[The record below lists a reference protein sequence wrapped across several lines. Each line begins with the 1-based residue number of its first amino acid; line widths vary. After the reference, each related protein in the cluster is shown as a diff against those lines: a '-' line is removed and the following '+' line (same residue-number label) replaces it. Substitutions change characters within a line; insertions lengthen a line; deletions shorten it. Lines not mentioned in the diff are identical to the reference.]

1 MELHE
6 KEYAHWLSNVPGIGR
21 ATIYKLL
28 ESGLSCKDVYTAGA
42 KELSAILKPKQL
54 KSLQQSRY
62 TWDFEKELKAL
73 YEKGIRFISELDP
86 EFPEKLK
93 FIPDPPF
100 SLYIKGSLPDPDV
113 PSVAIIGARMCSD
126 YGRYM
131 ARQFGR
137 GLAMSGVQVISGMA
151 RGIDGIAQHAA
162 VSAGGKSY
170 GILGCG
176 VDICYPEE
184 NRDVYDMLLDNGGLI
199 SEYPPGMQPES
210 GFFPMRNRIISGL
223 ADVLLVVEARQ
234 KSGTS
239 ITVDTA
245 LEQGREVLAVP
256 GRVTDRLSDGCN
268 FLISQGA
275 GVAISVEDVLD
286 RLWHLKH
293 NPDPKPEVKDLPK
306 EKEASDIFPVCG
318 DKSAGLFCERTTEA
332 CLEDSEAM
340 ELPDKKEPTI
350 EDDILS
356 ILDIIPVST
365 SYIME
370 ELYKK
375 GRDATVPMVMS
386 KLMDMTGSGKIA
398 QNGAYY
404 RRVS

>member
-1 MELHE
+1 MEIRE
-6 KEYAHWLSNVPGIGR
+6 KDYACWLSNVPGVGSRSI
-21 ATIYKLL
+21 IKLT
-28 ESGLSCKDVYTAGA
+28 EGGMTCKEIYTASA
-42 KELSAILKPKQL
+42 KELSAILTSKQIS
-54 KSLQQSRY
+54 SLEKSRY
-62 TWDFEKELKAL
+62 SWDFEMEARKLQ
-73 YEKGIRFISELDP
+73 EKGIRFIPYTDP
-86 EFPEKLK
+86 DFPARLRD
-93 FIPDPPF
+93 IPDPPF
-100 SLYIKGSLPDPDV
+100 SLYVKGELPNPVV

-137 GLAMSGVQVISGMA
+137 GLALSGVQVISGMA
-151 RGIDGIAQHAA
+151 RGIDGLAQHAA
-162 VSAGGKSY
+162 LSAGGKSF

-184 NRDVYDMLLDNGGLI
+184 NRDVYEELQKKGGLI
-199 SEYPPGMQPES
+199 SEFPPGMEPVS
-210 GFFPMRNRIISGL
+210 RFFPMRNRIISAL
-223 ADVLLVVEARQ
+223 SDILLVVEARQ

-268 FLISQGA
+268 YLISQGA
-275 GVAISVEDVLD
+275 GVAISIEDVLD
-286 RLWHLKH
+286 RLHQISGR
-293 NPDPKPEVKDLPK
+293 PGDPKLGSTAEP
-306 EKEASDIFPVCG
+306 SHG
-318 DKSAGLFCERTTEA
+318 TSERSGHGTAESTGF
-332 CLEDSEAM
+332 EDNPGNDAD
-340 ELPDKKEPTI
+340 ELDNVPIPEPTI

-356 ILDIIPVST
+356 IVDIIPVST

-375 GRDATVPMVMS
+375 GRDTSIPVLMTT
-386 KLMDMTGSGKIA
+386 LMDMTGSGLIA

-404 RRVS
+404 RKCC

>member
-6 KEYAHWLSNVPGIGR
+6 KEYAHWLSNVSGIGS
-21 ATIYKLL
+21 ATIDKLL
-28 ESGLSCKDVYTAGA
+28 EAGFTCKDVYTAGA

-54 KSLQQSRY
+54 KSLQESRY
-62 TWDFEKELKAL
+62 SWDFEREIQKLE
-73 YEKGIRFISELDP
+73 EKKIRFISKFDA

-93 FIPDPPF
+93 FIPDAPF
-100 SLYIKGSLPDPDV
+100 SIYVKGKLPDPEI

-162 VSAGGKSY
+162 ITAGGRSFAV
-170 GILGCG
+170 LGCG
-176 VDICYPEE
+176 PDICYPEE
-184 NRDVYDMLLDNGGLI
+184 NKDVYDLLPNSGGII
-199 SEYPPGMQPES
+199 SEYPPGMEPIS
-210 GFFPMRNRIISGL
+210 RFFPMRNRIISAL
-223 ADVLLVVEARQ
+223 SDVLLVVEARQ

-268 FLISQGA
+268 YLISQGA
-275 GVAISVEDVLD
+275 GVAINVEDVLD
-286 RLWHLKH
+286 RLWQLEK
-293 NPDPKPEVKDLPK
+293 PKTASMAYCKTVEQNKYIDDEMSFGKSK
-306 EKEASDIFPVCG
+306 EN
-318 DKSAGLFCERTTEA
+318 
-332 CLEDSEAM
+332 
-340 ELPDKKEPTI
+340 TI

-370 ELYKK
+370 ELYRR
-375 GRDATVPMVMS
+375 GRDTSIPILMAT
-386 KLMDMTGSGKIA
+386 LMDMTGCGKIA

-404 RRVS
+404 RKVS

>member
-1 MELHE
+1 MELHDRD
-6 KEYAHWLSNVPGIGR
+6 YAHWLSNVSGIGS
-21 ATIYKLL
+21 ATIDKLL
-28 ESGLSCKDVYTAGA
+28 EAGFTCKDVYTAGA
-42 KELSAILKPKQL
+42 KELSAVLKPKQL
-54 KSLQQSRY
+54 KSLQESRY
-62 TWDFEKELKAL
+62 SWDFEKEIRKLE
-73 YEKGIRFISELDP
+73 EKKIRFISKPDP
-86 EFPEKLK
+86 EYPEKLRN
-93 FIPDPPF
+93 IPDSPF
-100 SLYIKGSLPDPDV
+100 SLYVKGKLPDPEK

-151 RGIDGIAQHAA
+151 RGVDGIAQHAA
-162 VSAGGKSY
+162 LLAGGRSY

-176 VDICYPEE
+176 PDICYPEE
-184 NRDVYDMLLDNGGLI
+184 NRDVYELLHENGGII
-199 SEYPPGMQPES
+199 SEYPPGMEPIAN
-210 GFFPMRNRIISGL
+210 FFPMRNRIISGL
-223 ADVLLVVEARQ
+223 SDVLLVVEARQ

-268 FLISQGA
+268 YLISQGA
-275 GVAISVEDVLD
+275 GVAISVEDVMD
-286 RLWHLKH
+286 RLCQLSR
-293 NPDPKPEVKDLPK
+293 ER
-306 EKEASDIFPVCG
+306 SSF
-318 DKSAGLFCERTTEA
+318 DKSGTKTRTACEKTENA
-332 CLEDSEAM
+332 APKTDPGPESSFHE
-340 ELPDKKEPTI
+340 EKEPTI

-365 SYIME
+365 SQIME
-370 ELYKK
+370 ELYRK
-375 GRDATVPMVMS
+375 GRNTSIPVLMS
-386 KLMDMTGSGKIA
+386 ALMDMTGSGKIA

>member
-6 KEYAHWLSNVPGIGR
+6 KEYAHWLTNVPGVGMTSIE
-21 ATIYKLL
+21 KLL
-28 ESGLSCKDVYTAGA
+28 DAGFSCKDIYTAGA
-42 KELSAILKPKQL
+42 KELSAILKPKQI

-62 TWDFEKELKAL
+62 TWDFEKEIKKLE
-73 YEKGIRFISELDP
+73 EKGIRFVYRLDP
-86 EFPEKLK
+86 EFPERLKL
-93 FIPDPPF
+93 IPDAPI
-100 SLYIKGSLPDPDV
+100 SIYVKGKLPDPEI

-151 RGIDGIAQHAA
+151 RGVDGIAQHAA
-162 VSAGGKSY
+162 LSAGGKSY
-170 GILGCG
+170 GVLGCG
-176 VDICYPEE
+176 ADLCYPEE
-184 NRDVYDMLLDNGGLI
+184 NRDVYEMLCENGGII
-199 SEYPPGMQPES
+199 SEYPPGTEPKPTL
-210 GFFPMRNRIISGL
+210 FPMRNRIISGL

-268 FLISQGA
+268 YLISQGA
-275 GVAISVEDVLD
+275 GVAISLEDVLD
-286 RLWHLKH
+286 RLWQITGGPGSNDQRSLVD
-293 NPDPKPEVKDLPK
+293 NPVDSAPEAAAEEP
-306 EKEASDIFPVCG
+306 ESEM
-318 DKSAGLFCERTTEA
+318 
-332 CLEDSEAM
+332 EDDA
-340 ELPDKKEPTI
+340 PPHEPTI
-350 EDDILS
+350 EEDILS
-356 ILDIIPVST
+356 IVNIIPIST
-365 SYIME
+365 SQIME

-375 GRDATVPMVMS
+375 GRNTTIPILMTT
-386 KLMDMTGSGKIA
+386 LMDMTCSGQII

-404 RRVS
+404 RRIS

>member
-6 KEYAHWLSNVPGIGR
+6 KEYAHWLSNVSGIGS
-21 ATIYKLL
+21 ATIDKLL
-28 ESGLSCKDVYTAGA
+28 EAGFTCKDVYTAGA

-54 KSLQQSRY
+54 KNLQESRY
-62 TWDFEKELKAL
+62 SWDFEREIQKLE
-73 YEKGIRFISELDP
+73 EKNIRFISKLDA

-100 SLYIKGSLPDPDV
+100 SIYVKGMLPDPEI

-151 RGIDGIAQHAA
+151 RGVDGIAQHAA
-162 VSAGGKSY
+162 ITAGGRSFAV
-170 GILGCG
+170 LGCG
-176 VDICYPEE
+176 PDICYPEE
-184 NRDVYDMLLDNGGLI
+184 NKDVYDLLPNSGGII
-199 SEYPPGMQPES
+199 SEYPPGMEPIS
-210 GFFPMRNRIISGL
+210 RFFPMRNRIISAL
-223 ADVLLVVEARQ
+223 SDVLLVVEARQ

-268 FLISQGA
+268 YLISQGA
-275 GVAISVEDVLD
+275 GVAINVEDVLD
-286 RLWHLKH
+286 RLWQLEK
-293 NPDPKPEVKDLPK
+293 PKTASMADCKTVEQNKYIDDEMSFAKSK
-306 EKEASDIFPVCG
+306 EN
-318 DKSAGLFCERTTEA
+318 
-332 CLEDSEAM
+332 
-340 ELPDKKEPTI
+340 TI

-356 ILDIIPVST
+356 ILDMIPVST

-370 ELYKK
+370 ELYRR
-375 GRDATVPMVMS
+375 GRDTSIPNLMAT
-386 KLMDMTGSGKIA
+386 LMDMTGCGKIV

-404 RRVS
+404 RKVS

>member
-1 MELHE
+1 MELHDRD
-6 KEYAHWLSNVPGIGR
+6 YAHWLSNVSGIGS
-21 ATIYKLL
+21 ATIDKLL
-28 ESGLSCKDVYTAGA
+28 EAGFTCKDVYTAGA

-54 KSLQQSRY
+54 KSLQESRY
-62 TWDFEKELKAL
+62 SWDFEREIQKLE
-73 YEKGIRFISELDP
+73 EKNIRFISKLDA

-93 FIPDPPF
+93 FIPDAPF
-100 SLYIKGSLPDPDV
+100 SIYVKGMLPDPEI

-151 RGIDGIAQHAA
+151 RGVDGIAQHAA
-162 VSAGGKSY
+162 ITAGGKSFAV
-170 GILGCG
+170 LGCG
-176 VDICYPEE
+176 PDICYPEE
-184 NRDVYDMLLDNGGLI
+184 NKDVYDFLPNSGGII
-199 SEYPPGMQPES
+199 SEYPPGMEPIS
-210 GFFPMRNRIISGL
+210 SFFPKRNRIISGL
-223 ADVLLVVEARQ
+223 SDVLLVVEARQ

-268 FLISQGA
+268 NLISQGA
-275 GVAISVEDVLD
+275 GVAINVEDVLD
-286 RLWHLKH
+286 RLWQLKKTETV
-293 NPDPKPEVKDLPK
+293 DRADDKEVTQNKY
-306 EKEASDIFPVCG
+306 I
-318 DKSAGLFCERTTEA
+318 
-332 CLEDSEAM
+332 EDEMSFTNAE
-340 ELPDKKEPTI
+340 EPTI

-370 ELYKK
+370 ELYRR
-375 GRDATVPMVMS
+375 GRETSIPILMAT
-386 KLMDMTGSGKIA
+386 LMDMTGCGKIA

-404 RRVS
+404 RKVS